1 MPLRLLSFLPLLA
14 LCLAW
19 SSAQASS
26 LRCDGGLVS
35 VGDRT
40 WQVERMC
47 GEPDLREPLDVVL
60 VADGSMVT
68 ETERWYYNRGPRYL
82 VRVVEFRDGRVRGF
96 DVDGYGYREFPGSG
110 CPARLIQR
118 GMSRMELL
126 ARCGPPD
133 ASQTLA
139 PRRHVDPRYPGVHAL
154 RPFREEWMYEF
165 GPGQLGRI
173 VTIEG
178 GRVVRVETGPRTP

>member
-1 MPLRLLSFLPLLA
+1 MPLRPLFLLPLLA

-19 SSAQASS
+19 SSVQGSS

-47 GEPDLREPLDVVL
+47 GEPDLREPLEVVL
-60 VADGSMVT
+60 IADGSLVT
-68 ETERWYYNRGPRYL
+68 ETERWYYNRGPRHL
-82 VRVVEFRDGRVRGF
+82 VRVVELRDGRVRGF

-139 PRRHVDPRYPGVHAL
+139 PRRHVDTRHPGVHTL
-154 RPFREEWMYEF
+154 RPLREEWMYEL
-165 GPGQLGRI
+165 GSGQLGRI